1 MYKKYAIILV
11 MLILVPGVVL
21 INLRE
26 REFLMQLGEYN
37 EAARDDIIYDG
48 KERVQI
54 VHSREVISG
63 NQPLLEVKSVEKEGI
78 VLKEEDKMILY
89 KIVEAEAGSED
100 RIGKILVANVI
111 LNRLAD
117 DSFPDT
123 VEEIVFQREDG
134 VAQFSPVA
142 NGRYYSAVPG
152 EDTIEAVEAALKGED
167 YSDGALY
174 FMARKYADSENVKWF
189 DDTLD
194 CVLVHGGHEFY
205 K

>member
-1 MYKKYAIILV
+1 MYKKYAVMLV
-11 MLILVPGVVL
+11 MLSL
-21 INLRE
+21 IFGFAYVSLQE
-26 REFLMQLGEYN
+26 QVFITKLGEYN
-37 EAARDDIIYDG
+37 EISFITQ
-48 KERVQI
+48 KETIQTVF
-54 VHSREVISG
+54 SREVISG
-63 NQPLLEVKSVEKEGI
+63 HQPLLEVQSVEWEGM
-78 VLKEEDKMILY
+78 LLSDEDKMILY

-100 RIGKILVANVI
+100 RIGKILVANVV

-123 VEEIVFQREDG
+123 VEGIVFQQEAG

-142 NGRYYSAVPG
+142 NGRYYSAIPE
-152 EDTIEAVEAALKGED
+152 EDTIEAVEAALRGED

-174 FMARKYADSENVKWF
+174 FMARKYADGDNVKWF
-189 DDTLD
+189 DDNLD